1 MPYNENMYLVTL
13 KRKETGKIAY
23 LSSAADAEHD
33 LPWRVL
39 LIKLAASW
47 TRARV
52 SVARVVTLQLVIKH
66 PGRLPV
72 GVPVRDVD
80 PELLHLLREVVLVVA
95 ERTLEEVR
103 PRVLRSLLDA
113 VAMEPAVTAGGPQ
126 HRLLLLAVWVL
137 LQNQVIS

>member
-1 MPYNENMYLVTL
+1 MRIV
-13 KRKETGKIAY
+13 Y

-33 LPWRVL
+33 LPRRVL

-52 SVARVVTLQLVIKH
+52 SVARVVTLQLVIEH

-95 ERTLEEVR
+95 ERTLEEMR
-103 PRVLRSLLDA
+103 TRVLRGLLDA
-113 VAMEPAVTAGGPQ
+113 VAMEPAVAARGP
-126 HRLLLLAVWVL
+126 
-137 LQNQVIS
+137 

>member
-103 PRVLRSLLDA
+103 PRVLRGLLDA
-113 VAMEPAVTAGGPQ
+113 VAMEPAVTAGGPE
-126 HRLLLLAVWVL
+126 HRLLLLTVRVL
-137 LQNQVIS
+137 HQIT

>member
-1 MPYNENMYLVTL
+1 MSVSV
-13 KRKETGKIAY
+13 KIVY

-103 PRVLRSLLDA
+103 PRVLRRLLDA

-126 HRLLLLAVWVL
+126 HRLLLLTVRIL
-137 LQNQVIS
+137 LQIT